1 MSQMGSPLHLAKRF
15 VTSVLIFRVDERIEF
30 ELLAL
35 LSDEEKVLYLSQPR
49 IDRIHSVRNAK
60 FIIGASPGSYKP
72 EHVVAAA
79 LHDVG
84 KAEAELGVVGRVFAT
99 ILQSL
104 LSEKRIKT
112 WGAKEGLKKQIYW
125 YCLHNERGA
134 ELLEEAGSAS
144 VAVAWAR
151 YHHDREDHEN
161 IPAGVIALL
170 RKADRI

>member
-1 MSQMGSPLHLAKRF
+1 MSPMGSPLHLVKRF
-15 VTSVLIFRVDERIEF
+15 IASVLIFRVDGRTEL

-35 LSDEEKVLYLSQPR
+35 LSDEEKILYLSQSR

-60 FIIGASPGSYKP
+60 VIIGGSPESYKP

-84 KAEAELGVVGRVFAT
+84 KTEADLGVTGRVFAT
-99 ILQSL
+99 ILQSI

-112 WGAKEGLKKQIYW
+112 WGSKEGVKKQIYC

-161 IPAGVIALL
+161 IPVEVIALL

>member
-1 MSQMGSPLHLAKRF
+1 MSPMGSLLHLVKRF
-15 VTSVLIFRVDERIEF
+15 VTSLLIFRVDERTEL
-30 ELLAL
+30 ELLPL
-35 LSDEEKVLYLSQPR
+35 LSDQEKILYLSQPR

-60 FIIGASPGSYKP
+60 VIICASPESYKP
-72 EHVVAAA
+72 EYVVAAA

-84 KAEAELGVVGRVFAT
+84 KAEADLGVTGRVFAT

-134 ELLEEAGSAS
+134 ELLEEAGSSS

-151 YHHDREDHEN
+151 HHHDREDHEN